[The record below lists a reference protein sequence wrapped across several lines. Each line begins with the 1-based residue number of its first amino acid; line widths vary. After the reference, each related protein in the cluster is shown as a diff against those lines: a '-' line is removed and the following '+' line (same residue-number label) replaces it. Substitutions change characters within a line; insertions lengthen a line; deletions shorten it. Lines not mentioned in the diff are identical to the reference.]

1 MTGDPVW
8 LERYRNALDERPANS
23 AETRREICALGCP
36 RDLPFIPNLEK
47 GQFWI
52 YVGTQAGLAWLASV
66 EEDTATKSAYRQGL
80 AVNARFALPA
90 VETHAQ
96 FDNADQKA
104 FGSADWRHVYTTWF
118 SQPTQKEAER
128 LAAIVD
134 HQKRGPRKSYE
145 AAWMRNPLAAAA
157 VVALAG
163 AETDRSAV
171 LKAVSHYDYSRMHM
185 AEFFFGEVA
194 YYALPEL
201 K

>member
-1 MTGDPVW
+1 MSEPTPEQ
-8 LERYRNALDERPANS
+8 LEDFEERA
-23 AETRREICALGCP
+23 AIREYLGNMS
-36 RDLPFIPNLEK
+36 RE
-47 GQFWI
+47 
-52 YVGTQAGLAWLASV
+52 
-66 EEDTATKSAYRQGL
+66 
-80 AVNARFALPA
+80 
-90 VETHAQ
+90 
-96 FDNADQKA
+96 
-104 FGSADWRHVYTTWF
+104 
-118 SQPTQKEAER
+118 EAER

-134 HQKRGPRKSYE
+134 HEKRGPRKSYE
-145 AAWMRNPLAAAA
+145 TAWMRNPLAAAA